1 MYSSFFN
8 SRLFF
13 SMFFIVLFLII
24 ITVIPISIYSNNIQ
38 IDSSEIENNIYSLST
53 SFAWPAPGYSKISS
67 QFGTR
72 NKPTSRCFF
81 FPLWNRYCCTDRF

>member
-24 ITVIPISIYSNNIQ
+24 ITVIPVSISSNNIQ
-38 IDSSEIENNIYSLST
+38 IDSSEIEDNIYSLST

-67 QFGTR
+67 KFGNR
-72 NKPTSRCFF
+72 DKPTSRGIFF
-81 FPLWNRYCCTDRF
+81 SLWNRYCCTNRF

>member
-24 ITVIPISIYSNNIQ
+24 ITVIPISIYSNNIH
-38 IDSSEIENNIYSLST
+38 DSSEIEDNIYSLST

-81 FPLWNRYCCTDRF
+81 FPLWNRYCCTDKF

>member
-8 SRLFF
+8 SSLFF

-24 ITVIPISIYSNNIQ
+24 ITVIPISIYSNNIH
-38 IDSSEIENNIYSLST
+38 DSSEIEDNIYSLST
-53 SFAWPAPGYSKISS
+53 LFAWPAPGYSKISS

-72 NKPTSRCFF
+72 NKPTSRSFF